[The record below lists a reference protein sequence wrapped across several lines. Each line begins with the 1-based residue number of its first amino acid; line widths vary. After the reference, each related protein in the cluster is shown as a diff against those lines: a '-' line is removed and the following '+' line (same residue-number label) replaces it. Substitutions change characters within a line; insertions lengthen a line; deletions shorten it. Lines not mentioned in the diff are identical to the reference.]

1 VNFLIPIQGTPLAGR
16 WDLTPNRCLKILSL
30 MRFTN
35 PMAELRIA
43 GGREH
48 HLRSLQPMGLLVA
61 NSIFIGDY
69 LTAKG
74 QRPEDDLAM
83 IRDLGFEILG
93 GADHR
98 VVERDAEGIALK
110 SRDERLSPARD

>member
-1 VNFLIPIQGTPLAGR
+1 MR
-16 WDLTPNRCLKILSL
+16 LTKPRS
-30 MRFTN
+30 
-35 PMAELRIA
+35 ELRIA

-74 QRPEDDLAM
+74 QQPEDDVAM

-93 GADHR
+93 DPSLTADAAPER
-98 VVERDAEGIALK
+98 VALK
-110 SRDERLSPARD
+110 SSAERLGPTG